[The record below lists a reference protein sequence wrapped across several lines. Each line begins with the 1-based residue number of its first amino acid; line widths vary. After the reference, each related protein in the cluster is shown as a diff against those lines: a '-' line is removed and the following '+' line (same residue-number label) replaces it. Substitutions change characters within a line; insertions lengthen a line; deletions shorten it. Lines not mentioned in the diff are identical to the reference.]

1 MTDDKS
7 LGTLALNLEGVIHE
21 VETAHRA
28 LRILANDHPELNY
41 LLDFMGNTFE
51 GLYDRLTAKWD
62 PLYRACNAADR
73 AMIPAVGKVS

>member
-7 LGTLALNLEGVIHE
+7 LGSLALELEGVIHE

-41 LLDFMGNTFE
+41 LLDFLGDSLE
-51 GLYDRLTAKWD
+51 GIHDRLTAKWD

-73 AMIPAVGKVS
+73 AMIPTVGKVS